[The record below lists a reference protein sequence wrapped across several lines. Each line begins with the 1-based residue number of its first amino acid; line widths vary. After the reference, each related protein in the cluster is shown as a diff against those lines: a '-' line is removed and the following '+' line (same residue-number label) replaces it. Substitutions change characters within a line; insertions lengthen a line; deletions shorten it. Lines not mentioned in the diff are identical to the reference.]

1 MKKIIIRG
9 QLNKRQTKKTTKQ
22 DSKQRRIKIRKY
34 HLKKKQT
41 NPDKPYKPCLISK
54 NHNLWNLG
62 PALYQEAQLPTN
74 LILSDEIGE
83 KFLLKKACKKKK
95 KGIRF

>member
-1 MKKIIIRG
+1 MRTRFERLKHHMGEIEKYLQFDKLFIDKKNWQGVKLKKIIRG

-54 NHNLWNLG
+54 NHNL
-62 PALYQEAQLPTN
+62 
-74 LILSDEIGE
+74 
-83 KFLLKKACKKKK
+83 
-95 KGIRF
+95 

>member
-1 MKKIIIRG
+1 
-9 QLNKRQTKKTTKQ
+9 
-22 DSKQRRIKIRKY
+22 
-34 HLKKKQT
+34 
-41 NPDKPYKPCLISK
+41 
-54 NHNLWNLG
+54 LWNLG

-83 KFLLKKACKKKK
+83 KLLLKKACKNKKK

>member
-1 MKKIIIRG
+1 MRTRFERLKHHTGEIEKYLQFDKLFIDKKNWQGVKLKKIIRG

-54 NHNLWNLG
+54 NHNL
-62 PALYQEAQLPTN
+62 
-74 LILSDEIGE
+74 
-83 KFLLKKACKKKK
+83 
-95 KGIRF
+95 